1 MIMTMFGSRIKKL
14 IIAGCAAAALMLGI
28 AGGIGVEEAS
38 ARYCN
43 IFHDE
48 LTELSCDKGY

>member
-1 MIMTMFGSRIKKL
+1 MVTLGSRVKKL
-14 IIAGCAAAALMLGI
+14 IIASFAAAALMLGI
-28 AGGIGVEEAS
+28 AGGIGVDDAS

-48 LTELSCDKGY
+48 LTERSCDKGY

>member
-1 MIMTMFGSRIKKL
+1 MVTIGSRIKKL
-14 IIAGCAAAALMLGI
+14 IVAGFAAAALMLGV
-28 AGGIGVEEAS
+28 AGGVGVEDAS

>member
-1 MIMTMFGSRIKKL
+1 MNTLGSRVKKL
-14 IIAGCAAAALMLGI
+14 IIAGFATAALMLGV
-28 AGGIGVEEAS
+28 AGGVGVDEAS

-48 LTELSCDKGY
+48 LTERSCDKGY

>member
-1 MIMTMFGSRIKKL
+1 MIMTTFGSRIKKL
-14 IIAGCAAAALMLGI
+14 IIAGFAAAALMLGI